1 MDFYEKIFLYLT
13 YSWYVFF
20 ILAYFNL
27 WHKATDYYEL
37 INFYYAL
44 FLAFVLILRFNPF
57 VYYKTTETTRSMV
70 FSAGIALLL
79 SLGYSNIMQNLN
91 KTKNKI
97 KNIMK

>member
-27 WHKATDYYEL
+27 WPKASEYYEL

-44 FLAFVLILRFNPF
+44 FLALVLILRFNPF

-79 SLGYSNIMQNLN
+79 SMGFSKIKHNLN